1 MNNTRAIWKENA
13 AFVLKVCL
21 RYVEN
26 MEEAEDLRQ
35 EVFLKIMSSRHKFR
49 NKSHIKTWLYSIIRN
64 CCMDF
69 FRMAKRH
76 KTMVNEYF
84 QEETLCLRDSHSPI
98 WKVNKV
104 SEMPCPI
111 SQLFIELHFGD
122 GWSKEEIAQ
131 VFGFSLDHVNKRM
144 LTGLQE
150 LQKLL

>member
-1 MNNTRAIWKENA
+1 MNTRDIWRENS

-35 EVFLKIMSSRHKFR
+35 EVFLKIMSSKHKFR

-84 QEETLCLRDSHSPI
+84 QEKTLCLRDSHSPI